1 MIESQVTLE
10 ALTQQLNCFENKL
23 QHGNGICSAFVLDT
37 SETMAGE
44 GFRLMKKAVFDIL
57 DGKHFFFFFSIT
69 YLTRIH
75 YFSSISNVN
84 ALYTI
89 VFGTFL

>member
-1 MIESQVTLE
+1 MIGSQVTLE

-44 GFRLMKKAVFDIL
+44 GFRQMKKAVFDIL
-57 DGKHFFFFFSIT
+57 DGKLFSFLVL
-69 YLTRIH
+69 LTLHAYIIFHQFR
-75 YFSSISNVN
+75 
-84 ALYTI
+84 T
-89 VFGTFL
+89 

>member
-1 MIESQVTLE
+1 MIGSQVTLE

-44 GFRLMKKAVFDIL
+44 GFRQMKKAVFDIL
-57 DGKHFFFFFSIT
+57 DGKHLFFFFSIT
-69 YLTRIH
+69 YLTCIH

-84 ALYTI
+84 ALYAI

>member
-1 MIESQVTLE
+1 MLETQVTLE

-44 GFRLMKKAVFDIL
+44 GFRQMKKAVFDIL
-57 DGKHFFFFFSIT
+57 DGKHFFFFSIT
-69 YLTRIH
+69 YLTCIH

>member
-44 GFRLMKKAVFDIL
+44 GFRQMKKAVFDIL
-57 DGKHFFFFFSIT
+57 DGKHFFFLVL
-69 YLTRIH
+69 LT
-75 YFSSISNVN
+75 
-84 ALYTI
+84 
-89 VFGTFL
+89 